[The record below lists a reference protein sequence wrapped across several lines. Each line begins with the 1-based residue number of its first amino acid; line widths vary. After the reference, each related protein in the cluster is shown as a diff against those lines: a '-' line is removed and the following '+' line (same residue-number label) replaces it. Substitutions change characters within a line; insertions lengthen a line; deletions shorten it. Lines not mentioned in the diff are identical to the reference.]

1 MISPRLRMTFHLPE
15 TKQYLENLLREID
28 SQAQPSGEIHLGKCL
43 EEEEV
48 MDYDREKSESF
59 VSFFP
64 SIKLL
69 VKALREYLTFDQYPI
84 LDNPRFLP
92 NDTRSVLESY
102 LVHSYWEMNAQ
113 FDDESSMH
121 RKAMRQIRKIIPR
134 HVIQTLD
141 TIYDIQNGAV
151 RQNLEGLSAYFY
163 EGTKG
168 YAIEFSILP
177 EDCTNLKVG
186 NTSVSVGD
194 GISLI
199 RTDLMTLILSYSKS
213 P

>member
-1 MISPRLRMTFHLPE
+1 MAFHLPE
-15 TKQYLENLLREID
+15 TEQYLENLLRKID
-28 SQAQPSGEIHLGKCL
+28 SPAQPSGDLHLGKCL

-113 FDDESSMH
+113 FSDESSMH
-121 RKAMRQIRKIIPR
+121 RKAMRSLRKIIPR
-134 HVIQTLD
+134 HVTQTLEIID
-141 TIYDIQNGAV
+141 EIQEVTV
-151 RQNLEGLSAYFY
+151 RENLEGVGAYFY
-163 EGTKG
+163 NGTKG

-177 EDCTNLKVG
+177 EECTILKVG
-186 NTSVSVGD
+186 DTSVSVGD
-194 GISLI
+194 GINLI
-199 RTDLMTLILSYSKS
+199 QTDFMTLILSYSKS